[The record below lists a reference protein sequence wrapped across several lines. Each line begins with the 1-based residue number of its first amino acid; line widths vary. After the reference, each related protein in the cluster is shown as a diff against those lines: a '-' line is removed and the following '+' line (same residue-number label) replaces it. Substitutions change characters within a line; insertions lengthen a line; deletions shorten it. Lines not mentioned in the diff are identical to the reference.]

1 MNDSMK
7 LVDEVRFL
15 ILTRKIK
22 IIGGAIAGGLVMIF
36 LAGLFV
42 AENNIDKDLA
52 LLNLTSVILC
62 PILCITSV
70 YIRKARLKK
79 VNRENF
85 NQLYTGVYI
94 VAFAMCDLG
103 GIFCITTN
111 LFINYNL
118 IYAIF
123 GLLVSVL
130 YILINFPKTGDLNN
144 INNFSKVVPE

>member
-1 MNDSMK
+1 MNDSLK

-15 ILTRKIK
+15 IITRKIK
-22 IIGGAIAGGLVMIF
+22 IIGGAIAGGLLMIF
-36 LAGLFV
+36 LAGLLV
-42 AENNIDKDLA
+42 AGNNINKDLA
-52 LLNLTSVILC
+52 MLNLISVILC

-70 YIRKARLKK
+70 YIKKARLKK

-85 NQLYTGVYI
+85 NQLYTGIYI

-103 GIFCITTN
+103 GIFCVTTN

-118 IYAIF
+118 VYAIF

-130 YILINFPKTGDLNN
+130 YILINFPKAGDLNS
-144 INNFSKVVPE
+144 INNYSKVVPE